1 MEHDPSIDDLPA
13 SKVISHSNVIFSEGI
28 AVTIWV
34 DMDFTNKDME
44 FVQSLPTN
52 QPTIQPANQP
62 TNQLTIQ
69 PILLGIISII
79 YIIYIY
85 NHMQVM
91 RKLLILGI
99 SNVKKGGICNGPR
112 GDTYG

>member
-1 MEHDPSIDDLPA
+1 MTHLYIDDLPV

-52 QPTIQPANQP
+52 QPTMFIRYYKYYKYYKYFKYYKY
-62 TNQLTIQ
+62 
-69 PILLGIISII
+69 
-79 YIIYIY
+79 YIHI
-85 NHMQVM
+85 
-91 RKLLILGI
+91 
-99 SNVKKGGICNGPR
+99 
-112 GDTYG
+112 

>member
-1 MEHDPSIDDLPA
+1 MEHDPSIDYLPA

-52 QPTIQPANQP
+52 QPTNQLTNQP
-62 TNQLTIQ
+62 TIF
-69 PILLGIISII
+69 IGYYKYYIHYIHISS
-79 YIIYIY
+79 YA
-85 NHMQVM
+85 NDAKMVDFGHLQCQK
-91 RKLLILGI
+91 RRHLQRT
-99 SNVKKGGICNGPR
+99 R
-112 GDTYG
+112 GDTYGCHRRR